1 MFYLKY
7 LEYEDPDLRFDALV
21 CLRPVT
27 DVREYLEVYRKC
39 LKDKGHRIRKLTLK
53 RLDEEG
59 GSCLLELKKEIEV
72 LINDPNMEVKRAA
85 LKILKKVTRK

>member
-1 MFYLKY
+1 LFYLKY
-7 LEYEDPDLRFDALV
+7 LEYENPDLRFDVLV

-27 DVREYLEVYRKC
+27 VVREYLVIYRKY
-39 LKDKGHRIRKLTLK
+39 LKDKDHRIRELALK
-53 RLDEEG
+53 RLGEEA
-59 GSCLLELKKEIEV
+59 GSCFLELKEEIEV